1 MASDKSPSEDPR
13 LVFNLPG
20 TWFPVAITDEGAS
33 EQDVER
39 MVQGIVGPADD
50 AAVLRRQ
57 MHDQVVDACAA
68 AAEGG
73 AVAMYFG
80 KELEK
85 DAPFPVNI
93 TVYQPPGLR
102 MSPAIGTESDE
113 VFGILRMG
121 FDDADDTFVDVEG
134 GNYRALRRL
143 LIEKDDSFQIEV
155 PEEETPE
162 EAALRAEAEK
172 LSIRADARRLL
183 GARARHEADR
193 DRLLRNAD
201 GHDQEPHARALRS
214 AHRSVLLRSGSAD
227 EVDPSPRPQL
237 RPRRRPQ
244 TNPKKQPPTNS
255 HPGTADDAL
264 SAVGRASWSLE
275 GFSRCRDEA
284 NNREPLPD
292 HNYHPTR
299 RNTS

>member
-1 MASDKSPSEDPR
+1 MTSDTNTRDEPR
-13 LVFNLPG
+13 LIFTLPG
-20 TWFPVAITDEGAS
+20 TWFPVAITDDGAV

-39 MVQGIVGPADD
+39 LVLGIVGPADD

-57 MHDQVVDACAA
+57 MHDQVVDACAE

-93 TVYQPPGLR
+93 TVYQPPVLR

-121 FDDADDTFVDVEG
+121 FDDADDAFVDVEG

-143 LIEKDDSFQIEV
+143 LIEKDDSFQIEA

-172 LSIRADARRLL
+172 LEFERMRVDYW
-183 GARARHEADR
+183 
-193 DRLLRNAD
+193 
-201 GHDQEPHARALRS
+201 
-214 AHRSVLLRSGSAD
+214 AHV
-227 EVDPSPRPQL
+227 
-237 RPRRRPQ
+237 
-244 TNPKKQPPTNS
+244 
-255 HPGTADDAL
+255 PGTKQIVIVSFATQMAMIKNLMLELFDLLIAASYFVSDSTDDAE
-264 SAVGRASWSLE
+264 SES
-275 GFSRCRDEA
+275 EA
-284 NNREPLPD
+284 TAETTSEATNEPEEATAD
-292 HNYHPTR
+292 
-299 RNTS
+299 

>member
-1 MASDKSPSEDPR
+1 MTSDNNLGGDPR

-20 TWFPVAITDEGAS
+20 TWFPVAITDDGAV

-39 MVQGIVGPADD
+39 LVLGIVGPADD

-57 MHDQVVDACAA
+57 MHDQVADACAEA
-68 AAEGG
+68 MEGG

-102 MSPAIGTESDE
+102 MSPAVGTESDE

-121 FDDADDTFVDVEG
+121 FDDADDAFVDVEG

-143 LIEKDDSFQIEV
+143 LIEKEESFEV
-155 PEEETPE
+155 EVSEEETPE

-172 LSIRADARRLL
+172 LEFERMRVDYW
-183 GARARHEADR
+183 
-193 DRLLRNAD
+193 
-201 GHDQEPHARALRS
+201 
-214 AHRSVLLRSGSAD
+214 AHV
-227 EVDPSPRPQL
+227 
-237 RPRRRPQ
+237 
-244 TNPKKQPPTNS
+244 
-255 HPGTADDAL
+255 PGTKQIVIVSFVTQMAMIKNLMLELFDLFIA
-264 SAVGRASWSLE
+264 ASRFVTVST
-275 GFSRCRDEA
+275 DEA
-284 NNREPLPD
+284 GAGIVSEAETTD
-292 HNYHPTR
+292 TD
-299 RNTS
+299 TATATEASSSS

>member
-1 MASDKSPSEDPR
+1 MTSDTNTRDEPR
-13 LVFNLPG
+13 LIFTLPG
-20 TWFPVAITDEGAS
+20 TWYPVAITDEGAS

-57 MHDQVVDACAA
+57 MHDQVVDACAEA
-68 AAEGG
+68 MEGG

-121 FDDADDTFVDVEG
+121 FEDADNEFVEVEG
-134 GNYRALRRL
+134 ANFRALRRV

-172 LSIRADARRLL
+172 LQFERMRVDYWAHVPDTKQIVIVSFATQMAMIKHLMLELFDLL
-183 GARARHEADR
+183 IAA
-193 DRLLRNAD
+193 
-201 GHDQEPHARALRS
+201 S
-214 AHRSVLLRSGSAD
+214 YFVSGSAD
-227 EVDPSPRPQL
+227 EAESESEATAETTSEDTAEPEEA
-237 RPRRRPQ
+237 
-244 TNPKKQPPTNS
+244 
-255 HPGTADDAL
+255 TAD
-264 SAVGRASWSLE
+264 
-275 GFSRCRDEA
+275 
-284 NNREPLPD
+284 
-292 HNYHPTR
+292 
-299 RNTS
+299 

>member
-1 MASDKSPSEDPR
+1 MTSDNNTRDEPR
-13 LVFNLPG
+13 LIFTLPG
-20 TWFPVAITDEGAS
+20 TWYPVAITDEGAS

-57 MHDQVVDACAA
+57 MHDQVVDACAEA
-68 AAEGG
+68 MEGG

-121 FDDADDTFVDVEG
+121 FEDADDAFVDVEG
-134 GNYRALRRL
+134 GNYRALRRV

-172 LSIRADARRLL
+172 LQFERMRVDYWAHVPDTKQIVIVSFATQMAMIKHLMLELFDLL
-183 GARARHEADR
+183 IAASYFVSD
-193 DRLLRNAD
+193 
-201 GHDQEPHARALRS
+201 
-214 AHRSVLLRSGSAD
+214 SAD
-227 EVDPSPRPQL
+227 EVESESEDTAETTSEA
-237 RPRRRPQ
+237 
-244 TNPKKQPPTNS
+244 TNEPEEA
-255 HPGTADDAL
+255 TAD
-264 SAVGRASWSLE
+264 
-275 GFSRCRDEA
+275 
-284 NNREPLPD
+284 
-292 HNYHPTR
+292 
-299 RNTS
+299 

>member
-1 MASDKSPSEDPR
+1 MTSDNNLGDDPR

-20 TWFPVAITDEGAS
+20 TWFPVAITDDGAV

-39 MVQGIVGPADD
+39 LVLGIVGPADN

-57 MHDQVVDACAA
+57 MHDQVVDACAEA
-68 AAEGG
+68 MEGG

-102 MSPAIGTESDE
+102 MSPAIGTESEE

-172 LSIRADARRLL
+172 LQFERMRVDYW
-183 GARARHEADR
+183 
-193 DRLLRNAD
+193 
-201 GHDQEPHARALRS
+201 
-214 AHRSVLLRSGSAD
+214 AHVPDTKQIVIVSFATQMAMIKHLMLELFDLFIAASYFVSDSAD
-227 EVDPSPRPQL
+227 EVESESEATAETTSEA
-237 RPRRRPQ
+237 
-244 TNPKKQPPTNS
+244 TNEPEEA
-255 HPGTADDAL
+255 TAD
-264 SAVGRASWSLE
+264 
-275 GFSRCRDEA
+275 
-284 NNREPLPD
+284 
-292 HNYHPTR
+292 
-299 RNTS
+299 

>member
-1 MASDKSPSEDPR
+1 MTSDNNLGDAPR

-20 TWFPVAITDEGAS
+20 TWYPVAITDEGAS

-57 MHDQVVDACAA
+57 MHDQVVDACAEA
-68 AAEGG
+68 MEGG

-102 MSPAIGTESDE
+102 MSPAIGTESEE

-121 FDDADDTFVDVEG
+121 FEDADDEFVEVEG
-134 GNYRALRRL
+134 ANFRALRRV

-172 LSIRADARRLL
+172 L
-183 GARARHEADR
+183 DR
-193 DRLLRNAD
+193 ERMRVDYW
-201 GHDQEPHARALRS
+201 
-214 AHRSVLLRSGSAD
+214 AHV
-227 EVDPSPRPQL
+227 
-237 RPRRRPQ
+237 
-244 TNPKKQPPTNS
+244 
-255 HPGTADDAL
+255 PGTKQIVIVSFATQMAMIKHLMLELFDLFIA
-264 SAVGRASWSLE
+264 ASRFVTVST
-275 GFSRCRDEA
+275 DEA
-284 NNREPLPD
+284 GAGIVSEAETTD
-292 HNYHPTR
+292 TDTATDTTTD
-299 RNTS
+299 TSTEASSSS

>member
-1 MASDKSPSEDPR
+1 MTSDNNLGDDPR

-20 TWFPVAITDEGAS
+20 TWFPVAITDDGAV

-39 MVQGIVGPADD
+39 LVLGIVGPADN

-172 LSIRADARRLL
+172 LQFERMRVDYW
-183 GARARHEADR
+183 
-193 DRLLRNAD
+193 
-201 GHDQEPHARALRS
+201 
-214 AHRSVLLRSGSAD
+214 AHVPDTKQIVIVSFATQMAMIKHLMLELFNLFIAASYFVSDSAD
-227 EVDPSPRPQL
+227 EVESESEATAETTSEA
-237 RPRRRPQ
+237 
-244 TNPKKQPPTNS
+244 TNEPEEA
-255 HPGTADDAL
+255 TAD
-264 SAVGRASWSLE
+264 
-275 GFSRCRDEA
+275 
-284 NNREPLPD
+284 
-292 HNYHPTR
+292 
-299 RNTS
+299 

>member
-1 MASDKSPSEDPR
+1 MTSDNNTRDEPR
-13 LVFNLPG
+13 LIFTLPG

-172 LSIRADARRLL
+172 LQFERMRVDYWAHVPDTKQIVIVSFATQMAMIKHLMLELFDLL
-183 GARARHEADR
+183 IAA
-193 DRLLRNAD
+193 
-201 GHDQEPHARALRS
+201 S
-214 AHRSVLLRSGSAD
+214 YFVSGSAD
-227 EVDPSPRPQL
+227 EAESESEATAETTSEDTAEPEEA
-237 RPRRRPQ
+237 
-244 TNPKKQPPTNS
+244 
-255 HPGTADDAL
+255 TAD
-264 SAVGRASWSLE
+264 
-275 GFSRCRDEA
+275 
-284 NNREPLPD
+284 
-292 HNYHPTR
+292 
-299 RNTS
+299 

>member
-1 MASDKSPSEDPR
+1 MTRDNNPDDDPR

-20 TWFPVAITDEGAS
+20 TWYPVAITDEGAS

-57 MHDQVVDACAA
+57 MHDQVVDACAEA
-68 AAEGG
+68 MEGG

-102 MSPAIGTESDE
+102 MSPAIGTESEE

-121 FDDADDTFVDVEG
+121 FEDTDDEFVEVEG
-134 GNYRALRRL
+134 ANFRALRRV
-143 LIEKDDSFQIEV
+143 LIEKDDSFHVEA
-155 PEEETPE
+155 PKDETPE

-172 LSIRADARRLL
+172 LDLERMRVDYW
-183 GARARHEADR
+183 
-193 DRLLRNAD
+193 
-201 GHDQEPHARALRS
+201 
-214 AHRSVLLRSGSAD
+214 AHVPGTKQIVIVSFATQMAMIKHLMLELFDLIVAASHFVTSSAD
-227 EVDPSPRPQL
+227 E
-237 RPRRRPQ
+237 
-244 TNPKKQPPTNS
+244 
-255 HPGTADDAL
+255 GTSGPMTEAETTDTTTDTDTTTA
-264 SAVGRASWSLE
+264 SATEASS
-275 GFSRCRDEA
+275 S
-284 NNREPLPD
+284 
-292 HNYHPTR
+292 
-299 RNTS
+299 S

>member
-1 MASDKSPSEDPR
+1 MASDKNPSEDPR

-172 LSIRADARRLL
+172 LQFERMRVDYWAHVPDTKQIVIVSFVTQMAMIKNLMLELFDLL
-183 GARARHEADR
+183 IAA
-193 DRLLRNAD
+193 
-201 GHDQEPHARALRS
+201 S
-214 AHRSVLLRSGSAD
+214 YFVSGSAD
-227 EVDPSPRPQL
+227 EVESESEATAETTSEA
-237 RPRRRPQ
+237 
-244 TNPKKQPPTNS
+244 TNEPEEA
-255 HPGTADDAL
+255 TAD
-264 SAVGRASWSLE
+264 
-275 GFSRCRDEA
+275 
-284 NNREPLPD
+284 
-292 HNYHPTR
+292 
-299 RNTS
+299 

>member
-20 TWFPVAITDEGAS
+20 TWYPVAITDEGAS

-57 MHDQVVDACAA
+57 MHDQVVDACAEA
-68 AAEGG
+68 MEGG

-121 FDDADDTFVDVEG
+121 FDDADDAFVDVEG

-172 LSIRADARRLL
+172 LEFERMRVDYWAHVPGTKQIVIVSFATQMAMIKHLMLELFDLL
-183 GARARHEADR
+183 IAA
-193 DRLLRNAD
+193 
-201 GHDQEPHARALRS
+201 S
-214 AHRSVLLRSGSAD
+214 YFVSGSAD
-227 EVDPSPRPQL
+227 ETESESEATAETTSEDTAEPEEA
-237 RPRRRPQ
+237 
-244 TNPKKQPPTNS
+244 
-255 HPGTADDAL
+255 TAD
-264 SAVGRASWSLE
+264 
-275 GFSRCRDEA
+275 
-284 NNREPLPD
+284 
-292 HNYHPTR
+292 
-299 RNTS
+299 

>member
-1 MASDKSPSEDPR
+1 MTSDNNLGDDPR

-20 TWFPVAITDEGAS
+20 TWFPVAITDDGAV

-39 MVQGIVGPADD
+39 LVLGIVGPADN

-172 LSIRADARRLL
+172 LQFERMRVDYW
-183 GARARHEADR
+183 
-193 DRLLRNAD
+193 
-201 GHDQEPHARALRS
+201 
-214 AHRSVLLRSGSAD
+214 AHVPDTKQIVIVSFATQMAMIKHLMLELFDLFIAASYFVSDSAD
-227 EVDPSPRPQL
+227 EVESESEATAETTSEDTAEPEEA
-237 RPRRRPQ
+237 
-244 TNPKKQPPTNS
+244 
-255 HPGTADDAL
+255 TAD
-264 SAVGRASWSLE
+264 
-275 GFSRCRDEA
+275 
-284 NNREPLPD
+284 
-292 HNYHPTR
+292 
-299 RNTS
+299 

>member
-1 MASDKSPSEDPR
+1 MTRDNNPDDDPR

-20 TWFPVAITDEGAS
+20 TWFPVAITDDGAV

-39 MVQGIVGPADD
+39 LVLGIVGPADD

-57 MHDQVVDACAA
+57 MHDQVVDACAEA
-68 AAEGG
+68 MEGG

-113 VFGILRMG
+113 VFDVLRMG
-121 FDDADDTFVDVEG
+121 FDDADDAFVDVEG

-143 LIEKDDSFQIEV
+143 LIEKEESFEV
-155 PEEETPE
+155 AVSEEETPE

-172 LSIRADARRLL
+172 LDLERMRVDYW
-183 GARARHEADR
+183 
-193 DRLLRNAD
+193 
-201 GHDQEPHARALRS
+201 
-214 AHRSVLLRSGSAD
+214 AHVPGTKQIVIVSFTTQMAMIKNLMLELFDLIIAASHFVTSSAD
-227 EVDPSPRPQL
+227 E
-237 RPRRRPQ
+237 
-244 TNPKKQPPTNS
+244 
-255 HPGTADDAL
+255 GTSGPMTEAETTDTDTDTTTDTAT
-264 SAVGRASWSLE
+264 ATEASS
-275 GFSRCRDEA
+275 S
-284 NNREPLPD
+284 
-292 HNYHPTR
+292 
-299 RNTS
+299 S

>member
-1 MASDKSPSEDPR
+1 MASDNNLGDDPR

-20 TWFPVAITDEGAS
+20 TWYPVAITDEGAS

-57 MHDQVVDACAA
+57 MHDQVVDACAEA
-68 AAEGG
+68 MEGG

-102 MSPAIGTESDE
+102 MSPAIGTESEE

-121 FDDADDTFVDVEG
+121 FEDADDEFVEVEG
-134 GNYRALRRL
+134 ANFRALRRV
-143 LIEKDDSFQIEV
+143 LIEKDDSFHIEA
-155 PEEETPE
+155 PEDETPE

-172 LSIRADARRLL
+172 LQFERMRVDYW
-183 GARARHEADR
+183 
-193 DRLLRNAD
+193 
-201 GHDQEPHARALRS
+201 
-214 AHRSVLLRSGSAD
+214 AHVPGTKQIVIVSFVTQMAMIKHLMLELFDLFIAASRFVTSSAD
-227 EVDPSPRPQL
+227 EGTSGPMTEAETTDTTTATATEPS
-237 RPRRRPQ
+237 
-244 TNPKKQPPTNS
+244 S
-255 HPGTADDAL
+255 
-264 SAVGRASWSLE
+264 SS
-275 GFSRCRDEA
+275 
-284 NNREPLPD
+284 
-292 HNYHPTR
+292 
-299 RNTS
+299 

>member
-1 MASDKSPSEDPR
+1 MTRDNNPDDDPR

-20 TWFPVAITDEGAS
+20 TWFPVAITDDGAV

-39 MVQGIVGPADD
+39 LVLGIVGPADD

-57 MHDQVVDACAA
+57 MHDQVVDACAEA
-68 AAEGG
+68 MEGG

-80 KELEK
+80 KELDK

-102 MSPAIGTESDE
+102 MSPAIGTESEE

-121 FDDADDTFVDVEG
+121 FEDADDEFVEVEG
-134 GNYRALRRL
+134 ANFRALRRV

-172 LSIRADARRLL
+172 LQFERMRVDYWAHVPDTKQIVIVSFATQMAMIKHLMLELFDLL
-183 GARARHEADR
+183 IAA
-193 DRLLRNAD
+193 
-201 GHDQEPHARALRS
+201 S
-214 AHRSVLLRSGSAD
+214 YFVSGSAD
-227 EVDPSPRPQL
+227 EAESESEATAETTSEDTAEPEEA
-237 RPRRRPQ
+237 
-244 TNPKKQPPTNS
+244 
-255 HPGTADDAL
+255 TAD
-264 SAVGRASWSLE
+264 
-275 GFSRCRDEA
+275 
-284 NNREPLPD
+284 
-292 HNYHPTR
+292 
-299 RNTS
+299 

>member
-20 TWFPVAITDEGAS
+20 TWFPVAITDDGAV

-39 MVQGIVGPADD
+39 LVLGIVGPADD

-57 MHDQVVDACAA
+57 MHDQVVDACAE

-102 MSPAIGTESDE
+102 MSPAIGTESEE

-121 FDDADDTFVDVEG
+121 FEDADDAFVDVEG
-134 GNYRALRRL
+134 GNYRALRRV
-143 LIEKDDSFQIEV
+143 LIEKDDSFHVEA
-155 PEEETPE
+155 PEDETPE

-172 LSIRADARRLL
+172 LEFERMRVDYWAHVPGTKQIVIVSFATQMAMIKHLMLELFDLL
-183 GARARHEADR
+183 IAASYFVSD
-193 DRLLRNAD
+193 
-201 GHDQEPHARALRS
+201 
-214 AHRSVLLRSGSAD
+214 SAD
-227 EVDPSPRPQL
+227 EAESESEATAETTSEA
-237 RPRRRPQ
+237 
-244 TNPKKQPPTNS
+244 TNEPEEA
-255 HPGTADDAL
+255 TAD
-264 SAVGRASWSLE
+264 
-275 GFSRCRDEA
+275 
-284 NNREPLPD
+284 
-292 HNYHPTR
+292 
-299 RNTS
+299 

>member
-1 MASDKSPSEDPR
+1 MASDNNLGDAPR

-20 TWFPVAITDEGAS
+20 TWYPVAITDEGAS

-57 MHDQVVDACAA
+57 MHDQVVGACAEA
-68 AAEGG
+68 MEGG

-85 DAPFPVNI
+85 AAPFPVNI

-121 FDDADDTFVDVEG
+121 FEDADDAFVDVEG

-143 LIEKDDSFQIEV
+143 LIEKDDSFQVEV

-172 LSIRADARRLL
+172 LQFERMRVDYWAHVPDTKQIVIVSFATQMAMIKHLMLELFDLL
-183 GARARHEADR
+183 IAASYFVSD
-193 DRLLRNAD
+193 
-201 GHDQEPHARALRS
+201 
-214 AHRSVLLRSGSAD
+214 SAD
-227 EVDPSPRPQL
+227 EVESESEATAETTSEA
-237 RPRRRPQ
+237 
-244 TNPKKQPPTNS
+244 TNEPEEA
-255 HPGTADDAL
+255 TAD
-264 SAVGRASWSLE
+264 
-275 GFSRCRDEA
+275 
-284 NNREPLPD
+284 
-292 HNYHPTR
+292 
-299 RNTS
+299 

>member
-1 MASDKSPSEDPR
+1 MASDNNLGDAPR

-20 TWFPVAITDEGAS
+20 TWFPVAITDDGAV

-39 MVQGIVGPADD
+39 LVLGIVGPADD

-57 MHDQVVDACAA
+57 MHDQVVDACAEA
-68 AAEGG
+68 MEGG

-121 FDDADDTFVDVEG
+121 FDDADDAFVDVEG
-134 GNYRALRRL
+134 GNYRALRRV

-172 LSIRADARRLL
+172 LDLERMRVDYW
-183 GARARHEADR
+183 
-193 DRLLRNAD
+193 
-201 GHDQEPHARALRS
+201 
-214 AHRSVLLRSGSAD
+214 AHVPGTKQIVIVSFATQMAMIKHLMLELFDLIVAASHFVTSSAD
-227 EVDPSPRPQL
+227 EGTSGPM
-237 RPRRRPQ
+237 
-244 TNPKKQPPTNS
+244 TETETEPTDTDTT
-255 HPGTADDAL
+255 TAAA
-264 SAVGRASWSLE
+264 SATEASS
-275 GFSRCRDEA
+275 S
-284 NNREPLPD
+284 
-292 HNYHPTR
+292 
-299 RNTS
+299 S

>member
-1 MASDKSPSEDPR
+1 MASDNNLGDAPR

-57 MHDQVVDACAA
+57 MHDQVVDACAEA
-68 AAEGG
+68 MEGG

-113 VFGILRMG
+113 GFGILRMG
-121 FDDADDTFVDVEG
+121 FDDADDAFVDVEG
-134 GNYRALRRL
+134 GNYRALRRV

-172 LSIRADARRLL
+172 LDLERMRVDYWAHVPGTKQIVIVSFATQMAMIKHLMLELFDLIVAAS
-183 GARARHEADR
+183 HFVTSS
-193 DRLLRNAD
+193 AD
-201 GHDQEPHARALRS
+201 GPMTETETEPTDTDTDTDTTTATAS
-214 AHRSVLLRSGSAD
+214 AT
-227 EVDPSPRPQL
+227 E
-237 RPRRRPQ
+237 
-244 TNPKKQPPTNS
+244 
-255 HPGTADDAL
+255 
-264 SAVGRASWSLE
+264 ASS
-275 GFSRCRDEA
+275 S
-284 NNREPLPD
+284 
-292 HNYHPTR
+292 
-299 RNTS
+299 S

>member
-172 LSIRADARRLL
+172 LDLERMRVDYWAHVPDTKQIVIVSFVTQMAMIKNLMLELFDLL
-183 GARARHEADR
+183 IAA
-193 DRLLRNAD
+193 
-201 GHDQEPHARALRS
+201 S
-214 AHRSVLLRSGSAD
+214 YFVSGSAD
-227 EVDPSPRPQL
+227 EVESESEATAETTSEA
-237 RPRRRPQ
+237 
-244 TNPKKQPPTNS
+244 TNEPEEA
-255 HPGTADDAL
+255 TAD
-264 SAVGRASWSLE
+264 
-275 GFSRCRDEA
+275 
-284 NNREPLPD
+284 
-292 HNYHPTR
+292 
-299 RNTS
+299 

>member
-1 MASDKSPSEDPR
+1 MASDNNLGDAPR

-20 TWFPVAITDEGAS
+20 TWYPVAITDDGAV

-57 MHDQVVDACAA
+57 MHDQVVDACAEA
-68 AAEGG
+68 MEGG

-102 MSPAIGTESDE
+102 MSPAIGTESEE

-121 FDDADDTFVDVEG
+121 FDDADDAFVDVEG
-134 GNYRALRRL
+134 GNYRALRRV
-143 LIEKDDSFQIEV
+143 LIEKDDSFQIEI

-172 LSIRADARRLL
+172 LDLERMRVDYWAHVPDTKQIVIVSFATQMAMIKHLMLELFDLL
-183 GARARHEADR
+183 IAA
-193 DRLLRNAD
+193 
-201 GHDQEPHARALRS
+201 S
-214 AHRSVLLRSGSAD
+214 YFVSGSAD
-227 EVDPSPRPQL
+227 ETESESEATAETTSEDTAEPEEA
-237 RPRRRPQ
+237 
-244 TNPKKQPPTNS
+244 
-255 HPGTADDAL
+255 TAD
-264 SAVGRASWSLE
+264 
-275 GFSRCRDEA
+275 
-284 NNREPLPD
+284 
-292 HNYHPTR
+292 
-299 RNTS
+299 

>member
-20 TWFPVAITDEGAS
+20 TWFPVAITDDGAV

-39 MVQGIVGPADD
+39 MVHGIVGPADD

-57 MHDQVVDACAA
+57 MHDQVVDACAEA
-68 AAEGG
+68 MEGG

-102 MSPAIGTESDE
+102 MSPAIGTESEE

-121 FDDADDTFVDVEG
+121 FDDADDAFVDVEG
-134 GNYRALRRL
+134 GNYRALRRV

-172 LSIRADARRLL
+172 LDLERMRVDYWAHVPGTKQIVIVSFATQMAMIKHLMLELFDLL
-183 GARARHEADR
+183 IAASYFVSD
-193 DRLLRNAD
+193 
-201 GHDQEPHARALRS
+201 
-214 AHRSVLLRSGSAD
+214 SAD
-227 EVDPSPRPQL
+227 ETESESEATAETTSEDTAEPEEA
-237 RPRRRPQ
+237 
-244 TNPKKQPPTNS
+244 
-255 HPGTADDAL
+255 TAD
-264 SAVGRASWSLE
+264 
-275 GFSRCRDEA
+275 
-284 NNREPLPD
+284 
-292 HNYHPTR
+292 
-299 RNTS
+299 

>member
-143 LIEKDDSFQIEV
+143 LIEKDNSFQIEV

-172 LSIRADARRLL
+172 LQFERMRVDYWAHVPDTKQIVIVSFVTQMAMIKNLMLELFDLL
-183 GARARHEADR
+183 IAA
-193 DRLLRNAD
+193 
-201 GHDQEPHARALRS
+201 S
-214 AHRSVLLRSGSAD
+214 YFVSGSAD
-227 EVDPSPRPQL
+227 EVESESEATAETTSEA
-237 RPRRRPQ
+237 
-244 TNPKKQPPTNS
+244 TNEPEEA
-255 HPGTADDAL
+255 TAD
-264 SAVGRASWSLE
+264 
-275 GFSRCRDEA
+275 
-284 NNREPLPD
+284 
-292 HNYHPTR
+292 
-299 RNTS
+299 

>member
-20 TWFPVAITDEGAS
+20 TWFPVAITDDGAV

-39 MVQGIVGPADD
+39 LVQGIVGPADD

-57 MHDQVVDACAA
+57 MHDQVVDACAE

-121 FDDADDTFVDVEG
+121 FDDADDAFVDVEG

-172 LSIRADARRLL
+172 LDLERMRVDYW
-183 GARARHEADR
+183 
-193 DRLLRNAD
+193 
-201 GHDQEPHARALRS
+201 
-214 AHRSVLLRSGSAD
+214 AHV
-227 EVDPSPRPQL
+227 
-237 RPRRRPQ
+237 
-244 TNPKKQPPTNS
+244 
-255 HPGTADDAL
+255 PGTKQIVIVSFTTQMAMIKHLMLELFDLFIA
-264 SAVGRASWSLE
+264 ASRFVTVST
-275 GFSRCRDEA
+275 DEA
-284 NNREPLPD
+284 GAGIVSEAETTD
-292 HNYHPTR
+292 TDTATDTTTD
-299 RNTS
+299 TSTEASSSS

>member
-1 MASDKSPSEDPR
+1 MTRDNNPDDDPR

-20 TWFPVAITDEGAS
+20 TWFPVAITDDGAV

-57 MHDQVVDACAA
+57 MHDQVVDACAE

-85 DAPFPVNI
+85 DVPFPINI

-102 MSPAIGTESDE
+102 MSPALSTESDE
-113 VFGILRMG
+113 VFDVLRLG
-121 FDDADDTFVDVEG
+121 FDDADDAFVDVEG

-143 LIEKDDSFQIEV
+143 LIEKEESFEV
-155 PEEETPE
+155 EASEEETPE

-172 LSIRADARRLL
+172 LEFERMRVDYW
-183 GARARHEADR
+183 
-193 DRLLRNAD
+193 
-201 GHDQEPHARALRS
+201 
-214 AHRSVLLRSGSAD
+214 AHV
-227 EVDPSPRPQL
+227 
-237 RPRRRPQ
+237 
-244 TNPKKQPPTNS
+244 
-255 HPGTADDAL
+255 PGTKQIVIVSFATQMAMIKHLMLELFDLLIAASYFVSDSTDDAD
-264 SAVGRASWSLE
+264 SE
-275 GFSRCRDEA
+275 PEA
-284 NNREPLPD
+284 TAETTSEATNEPEEATAD
-292 HNYHPTR
+292 
-299 RNTS
+299 

>member
-1 MASDKSPSEDPR
+1 MTSDNNTRDEPR
-13 LVFNLPG
+13 LIFTLPG
-20 TWFPVAITDEGAS
+20 TWYPVAITDEGAS
-33 EQDVER
+33 EQDVEC

-57 MHDQVVDACAA
+57 MHDQVVDACAEA
-68 AAEGG
+68 MEGG

-172 LSIRADARRLL
+172 LQFERMRVDYWAHVPDTKQIVIVSFVTQMAMIKNLMLELFDLL
-183 GARARHEADR
+183 IAA
-193 DRLLRNAD
+193 
-201 GHDQEPHARALRS
+201 S
-214 AHRSVLLRSGSAD
+214 YFVSGSAD
-227 EVDPSPRPQL
+227 EVESESEATAETTSEA
-237 RPRRRPQ
+237 
-244 TNPKKQPPTNS
+244 TNEPEEA
-255 HPGTADDAL
+255 TAD
-264 SAVGRASWSLE
+264 
-275 GFSRCRDEA
+275 
-284 NNREPLPD
+284 
-292 HNYHPTR
+292 
-299 RNTS
+299 